1 MDGEVRAPD
10 HTVTF
15 LGTAGAR
22 VMVASQI
29 LASGGLWFNLGG
41 TEMLLDPGPGTLVR
55 ARQSRLSPARLAAII
70 LSHKHLD
77 HSCDV
82 NVMIEAMAE
91 GGFHRRGVLLAP
103 ADALD
108 NDPVVLHYVRPFLER
123 IEVLRQGGEYRV
135 EDVSISTPLRHIHPA
150 ETYGVVLRT
159 RQYSISCV
167 VDTRYFDE
175 LCQHYGADLLIL
187 NVMRLD
193 PAMPL
198 DHLSVP
204 DAARIIKC
212 LKPRAAL
219 LNHFGMSMWRA
230 KPHAV
235 AERLS
240 QETGVRVIAASDGL
254 RFDLAELG

>member
-1 MDGEVRAPD
+1 MGDEVTNPG

-41 TEMLLDPGPGTLVR
+41 TEMLLDPAPGTLVR
-55 ARQSRLSPARLAAII
+55 ACKSRLSPPRLSAIL
-70 LSHKHLD
+70 LSHKHID
-77 HSCDV
+77 HSCDI

-91 GGFHRRGVLLAP
+91 GGFHRRGVLMAP

-123 IEVLRQGGEYRV
+123 IEVLKEGGEYQV
-135 EDVSISTPLRHIHPA
+135 ENVSIRTPVRHVHPV
-150 ETYGVVLRT
+150 ETYGLILRT
-159 RQYSISCV
+159 EKHTISCV
-167 VDTRYFDE
+167 VDTRYFDQ
-175 LCQHYGADLLIL
+175 LCQHYRADLLIL
-187 NVMRLD
+187 NVMRLE
-193 PAMPL
+193 PTAPL

-204 DAARIIKC
+204 DAARIIKS

-230 KPHAV
+230 KPWTV
-235 AERLS
+235 AQRLTE
-240 QETGVRVIAASDGL
+240 ETGIRVIAASDGL
-254 RFDLAELG
+254 RFDLAELR

>member
-1 MDGEVRAPD
+1 MGDEVTNPG

-41 TEMLLDPGPGTLVR
+41 TEMLLDPAPGTLVR
-55 ARQSRLSPARLAAII
+55 ACKSRLSPPRLSAIL
-70 LSHKHLD
+70 LSHKHID
-77 HSCDV
+77 HSCDI

-91 GGFHRRGVLLAP
+91 GGFHRRGVLMAP

-123 IEVLRQGGEYRV
+123 IEVLKEGGEYQV
-135 EDVSISTPLRHIHPA
+135 ENVSIRTPVRHVHPV
-150 ETYGVVLRT
+150 ETYGLILRT
-159 RQYSISCV
+159 EQYTISCV
-167 VDTRYFDE
+167 VDTRYFDQ
-175 LCQHYGADLLIL
+175 LCQHYRADLLIL
-187 NVMRLD
+187 NVMRLE
-193 PAMPL
+193 PTAPL

-204 DAARIIKC
+204 DAARIIKS

-230 KPHAV
+230 KPWTV
-235 AERLS
+235 AQRLTE
-240 QETGVRVIAASDGL
+240 ETGIRVIAASDGL
-254 RFDLAELG
+254 RFDLAELR